1 MKFLDQLK
9 NAASQE
15 QNLDWA
21 NLSYYWENNEQ
32 LNKNSQSEGRIV
44 FMGDS
49 ITEEWGRLYPEFFQ
63 SPSFIN
69 RGIGGQT
76 TPQMLIRFKQDV
88 INLNPQYV
96 FLLAGTNDIAGN
108 TGPSNIDMI
117 TNNIFSM
124 AELSSYHDIKI
135 IISSILPVYKYP
147 WAEHISNVP
156 DTIESINKKIKKF
169 TKAHN
174 IPYIDYYSTMV
185 DEYRGLKN
193 EYTTDGVHLNKTGY
207 GVMSKM
213 VHSLLK
219 NEGLTI

>member
-1 MKFLDQLK
+1 MEFLDQLK
-9 NAASQE
+9 SAASQE

-21 NLSYYWENNEQ
+21 NLCYYWENNEKI
-32 LNKNSQSEGRIV
+32 KNNSESEGRIV

-124 AELSSYHDIKI
+124 AELSSNHDIKI

-156 DTIESINKKIKKF
+156 DTIEFLNQKIKKF
-169 TKAHN
+169 TKTHN
-174 IPYIDYYSTMV
+174 IPYIDYYSAMV
-185 DEYRGLKN
+185 DEKRGLKN

-213 VHSLLK
+213 VRNLLK
-219 NEGLTI
+219 KEGLTI

>member
-1 MKFLDQLK
+1 MEFLDQLK
-9 NAASQE
+9 SAASQE

-21 NLSYYWENNEQ
+21 NLCYYWENNEQ

-49 ITEEWGRLYPEFFQ
+49 ITEEWGRLYPKFFQ
-63 SPSFIN
+63 SPSMIN

-76 TPQMLIRFKQDV
+76 TPQMLLRFKQDV
-88 INLNPQYV
+88 INLNPRCV

-124 AELSSYHDIKI
+124 AELSSNHDIKI

-156 DTIESINKKIKKF
+156 DTIASINQKIKKF
-169 TKAHN
+169 TKTHN
-174 IPYIDYYSTMV
+174 IPYIDYYSAMV
-185 DEYRGLKN
+185 DEKRGLKN
-193 EYTTDGVHLNKTGY
+193 EYTTDGVHLNNIGY
-207 GVMSKM
+207 GVMSEM

>member
-1 MKFLDQLK
+1 MEFLDQLK
-9 NAASQE
+9 SAASKE

-32 LNKNSQSEGRIV
+32 INKNSQSEGRII

-63 SPSFIN
+63 SSFFIN

-108 TGPSNIDMI
+108 TGPSNVDMI

-124 AELSSYHDIKI
+124 AELSSNHDIKM

-147 WAEHISNVP
+147 WAEYISNVP
-156 DTIESINKKIKKF
+156 DTIESINQKMKKF
-169 TKAHN
+169 TKTHN
-174 IPYIDYYSTMV
+174 IPYIDYYSAMV
-185 DEYRGLKN
+185 DEKRGLKN

-213 VHSLLK
+213 VRNLLK
-219 NEGLTI
+219 KEGLTI